1 MLCDG
6 LALTDWPSPAR
17 FYPRIC
23 TPCCPPNKVQAQGTF
38 TVLIQPMSGERVSL
52 KISAESTVDEIKAQ
66 LVKHVRHTPAIVFF
80 RVCISEV
87 LNGNIVGT

>member
-1 MLCDG
+1 MQ
-6 LALTDWPSPAR
+6 T
-17 FYPRIC
+17 
-23 TPCCPPNKVQAQGTF
+23 QGTF
-38 TVLIQPMSGERVSL
+38 TVLVQPISGERVSL